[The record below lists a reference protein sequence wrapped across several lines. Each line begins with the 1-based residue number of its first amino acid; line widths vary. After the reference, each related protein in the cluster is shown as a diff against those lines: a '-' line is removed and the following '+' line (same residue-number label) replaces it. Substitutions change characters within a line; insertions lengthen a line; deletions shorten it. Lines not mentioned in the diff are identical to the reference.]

1 MKDYLLYS
9 HKFSFMTSRDNDP
22 LLEARLKQLTQDQ
35 DAVIEEVRRLR
46 QNPGIAQLDV
56 VEDSVALIEA
66 QLAAIVH
73 SSLES
78 SPISSSDESFS
89 EREAS
94 PSFTPPSFASVPI
107 VPELPQPLEYPSQ
120 QPAQQVH
127 AFIPPVEP
135 GMMDMTKSLLGLGNP
150 IRSREAPL
158 PELPKLQPQQYA
170 SQQPAQQQAQQVH
183 AFIPPVEPGMM
194 DMTKSQAIPYLPNQR
209 VKTARLP
216 ESTVSRGVG
225 DSISGER
232 QIVSEPVLVIK
243 GMIDDVENIPN
254 DRHGKARILA
264 SLNARKKYEGWEAVR
279 RLRKISLMIENTTKV
294 CRNATLSSMAVV
306 QISSFFP
313 CKRVNRQVDAALK
326 IQRWYRKVLEKRRA
340 PIDAMGMLPT
350 ARQRKRRQ
358 PIMVVPN

>member
-120 QPAQQVH
+120 QP
-127 AFIPPVEP
+127 
-135 GMMDMTKSLLGLGNP
+135 
-150 IRSREAPL
+150 
-158 PELPKLQPQQYA
+158 
-170 SQQPAQQQAQQVH
+170 AQQVH